1 MRATR
6 LHGGHDQYCIGRKA
20 NSSRPERRKLSR
32 LDSNFY
38 SIRAFALST
47 KSAVDYDEC
56 RNCEAGE
63 LMLSAR
69 STVLEP
75 VTQGLEIPC
84 SFRLSYERFSPV
96 FSPVGYCNTLRPCRK
111 PPIVPRPRLNSF
123 TDISSRDDI
132 TFAHSDKAAKSG
144 RLSARPITQ

>member
-1 MRATR
+1 MVADINTALEGRRVPHVLKDASRAVRIRT
-6 LHGGHDQYCIGRKA
+6 
-20 NSSRPERRKLSR
+20 
-32 LDSNFY
+32 FT
-38 SIRAFALST
+38 SIRAFTLST

-56 RNCEAGE
+56 TNCEAGE

-69 STVLEP
+69 STGPEP

-84 SFRLSYERFSPV
+84 SIQLRYERFSPV

-111 PPIVPRPRLNSF
+111 PPIGPRPRLNSF
-123 TDISSRDDI
+123 TDISSRAGI
-132 TFAHSDKAAKSG
+132 TLTNSDKAAKAG

>member
-6 LHGGHDQYCIGRKA
+6 LHGGRDQNCIGRKA
-20 NSSRPERRKLSR
+20 SSSRPERRKPSR
-32 LDSNFY
+32 PDSNFY
-38 SIRAFALST
+38 SIRAFTLST

-69 STVLEP
+69 STGLEP

-84 SFRLSYERFSPV
+84 SIQLSYERFSTV
-96 FSPVGYCNTLRPCRK
+96 SFTVGARDTILPCRK
-111 PPIVPRPRLNSF
+111 PPSRLP
-123 TDISSRDDI
+123 
-132 TFAHSDKAAKSG
+132 A
-144 RLSARPITQ
+144 LSAPR

>member
-6 LHGGHDQYCIGRKA
+6 LHGGRDQYCIGRKA
-20 NSSRPERRKLSR
+20 SSSRPERRKPSR
-32 LDSNFY
+32 PDSNFY
-38 SIRAFALST
+38 STRAFSVST

-69 STVLEP
+69 STGLEP

-84 SFRLSYERFSPV
+84 SIQLSYERFSPV
-96 FSPVGYCNTLRPCRK
+96 FSPVEHCDTVCPCRER
-111 PPIVPRPRLNSF
+111 PIGSRPRLNSF
-123 TDISSRDDI
+123 IDINSRDDI
-132 TFAHSDKAAKSG
+132 TFAHSDKAVKFG
-144 RLSARPITQ
+144 RLLAPPITQ